1 MSAAVLVLL
10 LLLCHL
16 LGTSTAD
23 GSSVPHRTSTASSGW
38 QCSPPDL
45 NRLALLPM
53 GRQPRA
59 PADLNTSPPDPTA
72 SATLLASRSQPTN
85 AMLRVSDMNLAAS
98 SRCAVCSSCKSDSLP
113 ADGGCLSAFHA
124 QVQVC
129 VAQLQSSEYQLC
141 REMISRNIIG

>member
-1 MSAAVLVLL
+1 MAAAFPT
-10 LLLCHL
+10 
-16 LGTSTAD
+16 GPQPPAPD
-23 GSSVPHRTSTASSGW
+23 GNVPRRTSTASSG
-38 QCSPPDL
+38 CPPDL
-45 NRLALLPM
+45 NRELRLALLPM